1 MYFEIFIPENQVVR
15 ALQSSDGEEA
25 DKALDDYRCQC
36 EDEADLEAKLYA
48 DIPGSANRANIKC
61 AIRMARV
68 YAKVPRLKAEALEE
82 LESVRLAASQ
92 SDGTQDLLRVINRMI
107 FRLTQPKQW
116 WQFWR

>member
-1 MYFEIFIPENQVVR
+1 MYFEIFIPEKQVIR
-15 ALQSSDGEEA
+15 DLLKEDSGASTQ
-25 DKALDDYRCQC
+25 LDAYRRQC
-36 EDEADLEAKLYA
+36 EDEADLEAQLYA

-68 YAKVPRLKAEALEE
+68 YAKVPRLKTAALEE

-92 SDGTQDLLRVINRMI
+92 SDDTRDLLRVVDRMI
-107 FRLTQPKQW
+107 FRLNHPKKW